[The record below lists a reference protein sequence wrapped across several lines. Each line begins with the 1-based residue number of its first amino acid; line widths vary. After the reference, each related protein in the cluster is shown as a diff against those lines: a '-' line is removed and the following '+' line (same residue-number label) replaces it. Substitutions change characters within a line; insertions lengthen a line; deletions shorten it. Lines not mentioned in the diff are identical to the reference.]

1 MTEEKRAEYLMLRD
15 EIVDNLKMQ
24 QNWSRFAITATIT
37 IIGFASQLPNFVAE
51 MYLLPLIVL
60 LLSSA
65 KVSNYRSGIQRTVSY
80 MIVKHENPDGFYW
93 ETSLNLFRA
102 CSEKHENKVIRK
114 IREIVETQEFS
125 MMALLCMILYNV
137 TLFMTRPDHLI
148 LRAVLFNIISALT
161 ILIIYIFSMDYWS
174 FNGKMS
180 QKFESIW
187 KSAFDSAES
196 TGNMEVNEST
206 KSGTEKQNS
215 AKNSV

>member
-15 EIVDNLKMQ
+15 EIVDHLKAQ

-51 MYLLPLIVL
+51 MYLLPLVVL

-65 KVSNYRSGIQRTVSY
+65 KVSNYRSGIQRAVSY

-93 ETSLNLFRA
+93 ETSLNLFRD

-125 MMALLCMILYNV
+125 MMALLCLILYIV
-137 TLFMTRPDHLI
+137 TLFKATPEHYI
-148 LRAVLFNIISALT
+148 LRAVLFIIISAIT
-161 ILIIYIFSMDYWS
+161 ILIICIFSKDYWS

-180 QKFESIW
+180 EKYEGIW
-187 KSAFDSAES
+187 RSAFDS
-196 TGNMEVNEST
+196 TTDVGRMKDD
-206 KSGTEKQNS
+206 KSIEIGVAKQQD
-215 AKNSV
+215 K

>member
-37 IIGFASQLPNFVAE
+37 IIGFASQLPNFVTE
-51 MYLLPLIVL
+51 MYLLPLVVL

-65 KVSNYRSGIQRTVSY
+65 KVSNYRSGIQRAVSY
-80 MIVKHENPDGFYW
+80 MIVKHENPDEFYW
-93 ETSLNLFRA
+93 ETSLNLFRD

-125 MMALLCMILYNV
+125 MMALLCLILYIV
-137 TLFMTRPDHLI
+137 TLFKTTPEHYI
-148 LRAVLFNIISALT
+148 LRAVLFIVISAIT
-161 ILIIYIFSMDYWS
+161 ILIIYIFSKDYWS

-180 QKFESIW
+180 EKFEGIW
-187 KSAFDSAES
+187 KSVLDISETSGHCECAKD
-196 TGNMEVNEST
+196 T
-206 KSGTEKQNS
+206 KSGI
-215 AKNSV
+215 